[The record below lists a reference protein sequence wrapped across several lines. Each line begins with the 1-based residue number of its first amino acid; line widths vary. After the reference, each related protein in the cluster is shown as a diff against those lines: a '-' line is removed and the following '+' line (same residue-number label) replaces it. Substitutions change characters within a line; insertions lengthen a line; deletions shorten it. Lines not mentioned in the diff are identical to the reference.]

1 MVRFEQLSDPTKHS
15 RLILHTKP
23 AYGARDAA
31 HDRELGH
38 PSRNTAA
45 HSILQLHRTFGNRA
59 VQRLLEQEL
68 GGRRGLLQTKLE
80 ISQPG
85 DEHEREAD
93 RVAEQVAQMMDAP
106 LLQAKCAACQAE
118 GEEEKEKE
126 KTPTSQLAVSVLPQ
140 SVQGG
145 DDEFPDTSP
154 DVSPDQGSD
163 SDQSQKVVFRKE
175 QCAAA
180 PLVTQPVVARLA
192 SLEAGGEPLPAKTL
206 QRMEQAFGRD
216 FSAVRV
222 HRDAAARE
230 MSAQLRAHAFTHG
243 SHVFFN
249 AGMFDPEGPS
259 GKRLLAHELTHVV
272 QQGQA
277 GESGSR
283 GGVPATPVR
292 KAGASIQRNAVWAT
306 GAVHE
311 VNNLADSVM
320 NGPPVGITFPMLNGN
335 ILHSGAEA
343 RAAMTAATLTF
354 SPGASGGIDAKV
366 DTVPTNTGSFD
377 ETVLAPG
384 PWTVTVPKATV
395 GANLGLAA
403 CTGGDD
409 STFRAIGDPSDTH
422 MFQAN
427 RRHENHHAND
437 HHTAFN
443 GSIGAWDK
451 KLKAAKTAGTAFHG
465 ATQADAEAALWTAMG
480 GTPNDVSTAYWNA
493 CLAAGA
499 AFHGTAAGGPVGAP
513 TSPTANADCSTSSA
527 KFHNPS

>member
-1 MVRFEQLSDPTKHS
+1 MVRFQQYSDPPKHT
-15 RLILHTKP
+15 RLIAHAKP
-23 AYGARDAA
+23 VYGIQGAA
-31 HDRELGH
+31 PDRELTH
-38 PSRNTAA
+38 RVRETAVN
-45 HSILQLHRTFGNRA
+45 SILQLHRTAGNRA
-59 VQRLLEQEL
+59 VQRFLEQDPSGL
-68 GGRRGLLQTKLE
+68 KGLLQTKLE
-80 ISQPG
+80 ISQPE

-93 RVAEQVAQMMDAP
+93 RVAEQVTQMTDGS
-106 LLQAKCAACQAE
+106 LLQARCAECQTG
-118 GEEEKEKE
+118 GEEDKEKKE
-126 KTPTSQLAVSVLPQ
+126 ASQLSASALPQ

-145 DDEFPDTSP
+145 DDEFPDTAP
-154 DVSPDQGSD
+154 DISPDQGSD

-180 PLVTQPVVARLA
+180 PEVTSLMIERLA

-222 HRDAAARE
+222 HRDAASGE
-230 MSAQLRAHAFTHG
+230 MSTQLRAHAFTHG

-249 AGMFDPEGPS
+249 AGMFDPEGS
-259 GKRLLAHELTHVV
+259 AGKRLLAHELTHVV
-272 QQGQA
+272 QQGEA
-277 GESGSR
+277 AERASR
-283 GGVPATPVR
+283 SGVPATSVR
-292 KAGASIQRNAVWAT
+292 RAGTSIQRNAVWAT

-320 NGPPVGITFPMLNGN
+320 NGPPVGVTFPMLNGN

-354 SPGASGGIDAKV
+354 SAVASGGVDAKV
-366 DTVPTNTGSFD
+366 DSVPTNTGSFD

-395 GANLGLAA
+395 GATLGLAA

-409 STFRAIGDPSDTH
+409 SNFRAIGDPSDTH

-451 KLKAAKTAGTAFHG
+451 KLKAAKAAGTKFHG

-480 GTPNDVSTAYWNA
+480 GTPNDVATAYWNA
-493 CLAAGA
+493 CIAAGA
-499 AFHGTAAGGPVGAP
+499 AFHATAAGGPVGLP